1 MPPLRIGFKMRQARN
16 EKKKSAWGSGSVPGV
31 CVCVTEAID
40 SFFYFT
46 TGMNVAGVL
55 LSIHTPLLT
64 KGQSF

>member
-1 MPPLRIGFKMRQARN
+1 M
-16 EKKKSAWGSGSVPGV
+16 KKKKNAWGSGSVPGV

-46 TGMNVAGVL
+46 KGMNVAGVL

>member
-1 MPPLRIGFKMRQARN
+1 M
-16 EKKKSAWGSGSVPGV
+16 KKKERVGFRECAWCV